1 MHRALRVGVIT
12 IGVIVALGAR
22 CGDDREEIDRA
33 GLLDS
38 AASYPA
44 IDYTL
49 TSENY
54 RRWLATQDALDS
66 LGVDLPV
73 QIDFRAAT
81 DEHIDDVVD
90 AIKDDTL
97 SRPIIERAEWD
108 VRDYVLT
115 TVALAQSWDAANGSS
130 ARVEGL
136 PGENALFIRQ
146 NIDESPAG
154 RTASA
159 RIARRWEVSR
169 EYAKSGKGKAKGRG
183 KGKGKRGKG

>member
-1 MHRALRVGVIT
+1 MHRALRIGAIT
-12 IGVIVALGAR
+12 IGAIVALGAR
-22 CGDDREEIDRA
+22 CGDDPDA
-33 GLLDS
+33 DQGSLLDES
-38 AASYPA
+38 SPYPA

-54 RRWLATQDALDS
+54 RRWLATQDAMDS

-81 DEHIDDVVD
+81 DEHLDEVVD
-90 AIKDDTL
+90 AIKEDTL
-97 SRPIIERAEWD
+97 ARPIIERAEWD

-115 TVALAQSWDAANGSS
+115 TVALAQSWDAASGSPS
-130 ARVEGL
+130 RVEGL

-146 NIDESPAG
+146 NIDDSPAG

-159 RIARRWEVSR
+159 RIARRWEASR
-169 EYAKSGKGKAKGRG
+169 AYEKSGKGKAKGRG
-183 KGKGKRGKG
+183 KGKGKKGKG